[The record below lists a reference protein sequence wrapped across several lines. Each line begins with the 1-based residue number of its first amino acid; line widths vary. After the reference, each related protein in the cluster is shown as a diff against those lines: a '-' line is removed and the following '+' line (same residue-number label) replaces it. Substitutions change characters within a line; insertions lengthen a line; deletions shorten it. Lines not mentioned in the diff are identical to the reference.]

1 MSAEVIKSD
10 TRRCPECGR
19 EIAARL
25 GEMRLSAGG
34 VAPAKIYECSTRADD
49 GKSHWIRT
57 ERAVRNGP
65 A

>member
-1 MSAEVIKSD
+1 MSAEVVSSD
-10 TRRCPECGR
+10 KRRCPACGR
-19 EIAARL
+19 EIAART
-25 GEMRLSAGG
+25 GEMSLSAGG
-34 VAPAKIYECSTRADD
+34 VAPAKIYECPTLVD